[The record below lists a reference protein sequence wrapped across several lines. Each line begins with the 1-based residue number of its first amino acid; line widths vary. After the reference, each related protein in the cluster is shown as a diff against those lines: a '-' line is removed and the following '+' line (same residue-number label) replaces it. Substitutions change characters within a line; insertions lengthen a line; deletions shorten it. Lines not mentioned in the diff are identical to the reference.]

1 MKFPMIGQEKYDLLI
16 LVTAW
21 AKFDCIYKISSPF
34 SKCKFLLIIWT
45 FFPRSNMN

>member
-21 AKFDCIYKISSPF
+21 AGLTVYTKYQAPF
-34 SKCKFLLIIWT
+34 PSVNFY
-45 FFPRSNMN
+45 